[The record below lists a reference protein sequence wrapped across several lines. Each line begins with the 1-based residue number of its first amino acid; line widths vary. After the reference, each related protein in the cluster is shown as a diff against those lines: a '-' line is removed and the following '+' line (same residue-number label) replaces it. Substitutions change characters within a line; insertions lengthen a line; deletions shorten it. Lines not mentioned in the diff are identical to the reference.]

1 MLVTYDPE
9 LATQVGAGENEG
21 RRLVE
26 FRVVRD
32 VTPLSGLRPRLA
44 LQAVPENRGA
54 VLLVQDASWRVVG
67 AADLRP
73 GQAA

>member
-1 MLVTYDPE
+1 MTYDPE